1 MLEVILQLYVLLPS
15 ATHLKVEQRCNI
27 YNLTHYSY
35 SRYKAVLSIAII
47 GSHFLVLIA
56 NCTITWLQYWNHSLT
71 CYILWNSCTTL
82 LTLLLL
88 SSEWVSVQWTYNIVW
103 KCNTITINNN
113 SEQQNTVWSSV
124 FTYAGLHVMCNNS
137 SSITTNNSNWQL
149 NHTVW
154 PCVFTSVGTH
164 TYVLVRNG
172 QHRQHTG
179 VVCNCQNQ

>member
-1 MLEVILQLYVLLPS
+1 MGFKNSSPANTTVVDRTTSTCEIINSSCYAWDHFAAVQYVLLPS

-47 GSHFLVLIA
+47 GRHFLVLIA

-71 CYILWNSCTTL
+71 CYIPWNSCTTL

-103 KCNTITINNN
+103 KCNTITINNS

-124 FTYAGLHVMCNNS
+124 FTYAGLPACDV
-137 SSITTNNSNWQL
+137 Q
-149 NHTVW
+149 
-154 PCVFTSVGTH
+154 
-164 TYVLVRNG
+164 
-172 QHRQHTG
+172 
-179 VVCNCQNQ
+179 